1 VKFEETLRFAM
12 QAVLGHRMRSLL
24 TTLGILIGIAAVIL
38 TVGLGQG
45 AQQQVTSQINALGT
59 NLLVITPG
67 SSTGAGGVRG
77 GLGTASTLTLAD
89 ADALASP
96 VVAPDIASV
105 APVSQ
110 ASESLTVGSTNWTTS
125 VVGTTPAWRTV
136 RGRTLLE
143 GRFLTQQDLDQV
155 APVVVLGPTTASE
168 LFGQRDPLGQAV
180 TVGSVQLSVVGVL
193 ASAGTSGAASLD
205 DQAIVPQTTAAQR
218 ILGGTTRTS
227 VQSIYV
233 SATSSPALPAAYQEA
248 RTELL
253 DLHGVTTADFSIT
266 SQESLVTTATSVSKT
281 LTVLLAGV
289 AALSLLVGGI
299 GVMNIMLV
307 SVTERIR
314 EIGLRKALGAPPRL
328 IRLQFLVEASVLGL
342 VGGITGAALGIG
354 AAMVLPGLIGS
365 PVDVSPPVVAGAVA
379 IALAIGLLFGV
390 YPAGRAARLTPIEA
404 LRRD

>member
-1 VKFEETLRFAM
+1 MRLTETFRFAL
-12 QAVLGHRMRSLL
+12 QAVLAHRMRSLL
-24 TTLGILIGIAAVIL
+24 TTLGILIGVAAVIL

-45 AQQQVTSQINALGT
+45 AQQQVASQINALGT

-67 SSTGAGGVRG
+67 SSTVGFVRG
-77 GLGTASTLTLAD
+77 GLGSASTLTLAD
-89 ADALASP
+89 AHALSSP
-96 VVAPDIASV
+96 VVAPDIAAV
-105 APVSQ
+105 APVTQ
-110 ASESLTVGSTNWTTS
+110 ASEALTVGSTNWTTS
-125 VVGTTPAWRTV
+125 VVGTTAAWRGV

-168 LFGQRDPLGQAV
+168 LFGLRDPLGQTV

-193 ASAGTSGAASLD
+193 ASAGSAGSTSLD

-218 ILGGTTRTS
+218 ILGGSARTT

-233 SATSSPALPAAYQEA
+233 SATSSSALPAAYQEA
-248 RTELL
+248 QTELL
-253 DLHGVTTADFSIT
+253 NLHAVTTADFSIT
-266 SQESLVTTATSVSKT
+266 SQESLVTTASSVTKT

-289 AALSLLVGGI
+289 AALTLLVGGI

-314 EIGLRKALGAPPRL
+314 EIGLRKALGAAPRL
-328 IRLQFLVEASVLGL
+328 IRRQFLVEASVLGL
-342 VGGITGAALGIG
+342 LGGVGGAALGIG
-354 AAMVLPGLIGS
+354 GAAVLPGLIGS
-365 PVDVSPPVVAGAVA
+365 PVLVSPLVVGGAVA

-390 YPAGRAARLTPIEA
+390 YPAGRAAHLTPIEA